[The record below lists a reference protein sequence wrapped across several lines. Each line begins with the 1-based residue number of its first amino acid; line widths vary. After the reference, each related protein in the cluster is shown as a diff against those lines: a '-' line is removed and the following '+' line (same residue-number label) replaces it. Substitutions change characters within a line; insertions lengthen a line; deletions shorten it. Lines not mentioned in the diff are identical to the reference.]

1 MPTILVRIGDGAA
14 RGLAYRDADD
24 LRRAFV
30 ELGGSGAL
38 VGAGDGY
45 VTVEAVGEY
54 KGGPLQ
60 VLGDQALRR
69 RRGRSLAARATA
81 AGLLF
86 LLCAAGAAAAAAHG
100 GLRGAGGAG
109 LALVAAAATCWAL
122 TAGRDWSDVTGG
134 LHPAQVLPPLALAV
148 GCVGALATGSP
159 RRWALATLV
168 PECCHPAT
176 GCSAECGCRAGLWPA
191 LPWYLDHT
199 ACATALCGAAG
210 GRAWRAGLAL
220 AGAAAV
226 AQWRPGEGGG
236 ALRAAAAACT
246 AWQLTAAAEQW
257 VAAQC
262 MAELGTAPL

>member
-1 MPTILVRIGDGAA
+1 MPTVLVRVGDGAA
-14 RGLAYRDADD
+14 HGLAYRDADD

-30 ELGGSGAL
+30 ELGGSGSL
-38 VGAGDGY
+38 VGAGDGF
-45 VTVEAVGEY
+45 VTVEAVDTY

-60 VLGDQALRR
+60 VLGERALRER
-69 RRGRSLAARATA
+69 RERSLAARGTA
-81 AGLLF
+81 ATLLF
-86 LLCAAGAAAAAAHG
+86 LLCAAGIGAAAARGA
-100 GLRGAGGAG
+100 LRGRGGAG
-109 LALVAAAATCWAL
+109 AALGAAAAVCWAL
-122 TAGRDWSDVTGG
+122 TAGRDWTAVTGG
-134 LHPAQVLPPLALAV
+134 LHPTQVLPPLALAV

-176 GCSAECGCRAGLWPA
+176 GCSAECGCQAGLWPG
-191 LPWYLDHT
+191 LPWYIDRT

-220 AGAAAV
+220 TAIATV

-236 ALRAAAAACT
+236 PLRAVAMVAT
-246 AWQLTAAAEQW
+246 AWHLTAAAEQW

-262 MAELGTAPL
+262 MAELSAASL